1 MPTMFAVR
9 VSILSYLCYFFL
21 FFHFFPI
28 FFIPFFLSFF
38 FFLFLFF
45 YHALFHTVG
54 SFLGLPARSPFRG
67 VMWSHVSAACECE
80 GRGKKGSLHPS
91 FAAAPLA
98 RALNAG
104 RGSRLAARFTR
115 YKARFS
121 YDRCWRKKK
130 ISDHSNHMETGLKL
144 ESLLAGYSRDVL
156 RRPSFSY
163 LAIIK

>member
-1 MPTMFAVR
+1 MLFFSVL
-9 VSILSYLCYFFL
+9 SLLSY
-21 FFHFFPI
+21 

-38 FFLFLFF
+38 FFLLLFF

-67 VMWSHVSAACECE
+67 VMWSHVSAARECE

-104 RGSRLAARFTR
+104 RGSRLASHAIKPGFFMI
-115 YKARFS
+115 AAEE
-121 YDRCWRKKK
+121 KK

>member
-28 FFIPFFLSFF
+28 FFLPFFLSFF
-38 FFLFLFF
+38 FFLFFF
-45 YHALFHTVG
+45 FITPYFILLALSLACPQGLHLEESREVTWAQHASAKGGERRGASTL
-54 SFLGLPARSPFRG
+54 RSC
-67 VMWSHVSAACECE
+67 SASSRVE
-80 GRGKKGSLHPS
+80 
-91 FAAAPLA
+91 
-98 RALNAG
+98 
-104 RGSRLAARFTR
+104 RGSRLASHAIKPGFLMI
-115 YKARFS
+115 AAEE
-121 YDRCWRKKK
+121 KK

>member
-54 SFLGLPARSPFRG
+54 SFLGLRARSPFRG
-67 VMWSHVSAACECE
+67 VMWSHVSAARECE

-104 RGSRLAARFTR
+104 RGSRLASHAIKPGFFMI
-115 YKARFS
+115 AAEE
-121 YDRCWRKKK
+121 KK

>member
-1 MPTMFAVR
+1 MLFFSVL
-9 VSILSYLCYFFL
+9 SLLSYFFYS
-21 FFHFFPI
+21 
-28 FFIPFFLSFF
+28 FLPF
-38 FFLFLFF
+38 FFLFSLLFF

-54 SFLGLPARSPFRG
+54 FFLGLPARSPFRG
-67 VMWSHVSAACECE
+67 VMWSHVSAARECE

-91 FAAAPLA
+91 SCSASS
-98 RALNAG
+98 RVE
-104 RGSRLAARFTR
+104 RESRLAARFTR
-115 YKARFS
+115 YKARFP
-121 YDRCWRKKK
+121 YDRCWGKKK